1 MQDHK
6 FDGMQ
11 YAKVVEN
18 LNQIGVL
25 YKLSVSRPSFKTK
38 LSFTDLGL
46 PNIANVATPSSMKLI
61 DEAKLAP
68 FSNLGSRMRLLLND
82 NSVDFF
88 GGLRYITWE
97 LFPAVNDKLQEMV
110 IEWDQ
115 ALETFAGEYAANQAA
130 AVKAWE
136 EPAGKIWDESLILR
150 ATVSRDAYIALVKSR
165 VSNEWPTAKNLRSKF
180 GVELRCAQISPTLSG
195 GSGMDSTILANAQ
208 KLANQEIDS
217 FVKGAMSE
225 LRKRTVE
232 VCTHLRDVILNA
244 GKVSEKSLN
253 PLREWIDQFKALNF
267 IDDKACAE
275 YIKTLSEF
283 AGSGNASALN
293 EDTDYLSAFGEVL
306 DASAQLG
313 KEIADDIVQEQLL
326 ELSGKKVRKLNIGD

>member
-1 MQDHK
+1 MTEP
-6 FDGMQ
+6 Q

-25 YKLSVSRPSFKTK
+25 YKLSVSRPSFKAK
-38 LSFTDLGL
+38 LSFTELGL

-68 FSNLGSRMRLLLND
+68 FSNLASRMRLLLND

-88 GGLRYITWE
+88 GGLRYITWD
-97 LFPAVNDKLQEMV
+97 LFPSVNDKLQAMV
-110 IEWDQ
+110 AEWDA
-115 ALETFAGEYAANQAA
+115 ALETFAAEYGANQAA
-130 AVKAWE
+130 AIQAWE

-150 ATVSRDAYIALVKSR
+150 ATVSRDAYITLVKTR
-165 VSNEWPTAKNLRSKF
+165 VSNEWPQPKYLRNKF

-195 GSGMDSTILANAQ
+195 GRGMDSEVLASAQ
-208 KLANQEIDS
+208 KLANAEIES
-217 FVKGAMSE
+217 FVKGAMTE

-253 PLREWIDQFKALNF
+253 PLRDWINQFKALNF

-283 AGSGNASALN
+283 AETGNSTALN
-293 EDTDYLSAFGEVL
+293 EDTDYLTAFGEVL

-313 KEIADDIVQEQLL
+313 KEIADEVVQDHLM
-326 ELSGKKVRKLNIGD
+326 ELSGKKVRKLNIEAD